1 MNNSGLLQQPTGR
14 TSYIRRGPARTGRP
28 GSLPGGW
35 WGTTP
40 GACWTR
46 AGSRPLPALGHSLVE
61 VGASLPALLLACP
74 EGAREGLPSPDACL
88 AGGSLLDPLVIM
100 SLLDPLVIT
109 SLLDLHVITL

>member
-1 MNNSGLLQQPTGR
+1 MGHHTWRLLDQGR
-14 TSYIRRGPARTGRP
+14 LKAAAR
-28 GSLPGGW
+28 
-35 WGTTP
+35 
-40 GACWTR
+40 
-46 AGSRPLPALGHSLVE
+46 LGHSLVE